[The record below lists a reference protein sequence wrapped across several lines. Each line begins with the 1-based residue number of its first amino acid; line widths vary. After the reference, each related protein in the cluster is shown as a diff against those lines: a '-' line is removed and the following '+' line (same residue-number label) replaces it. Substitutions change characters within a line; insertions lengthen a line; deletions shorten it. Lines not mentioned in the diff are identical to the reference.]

1 MPVRS
6 PILNPWQP
14 SLRTHGS
21 KGTPEVTEEQAVP
34 RTLTL
39 APVAREAWIDV
50 AKGIAITLVVLYH
63 SSLYLSEAG
72 VVGALAQLNPLLDTF
87 RMPLFF
93 FMSGILGAR
102 VVTLRY
108 RELFRRRLLLLL
120 YLYVVW
126 VIAQQLFLRLMP
138 PVSASGDR
146 GSWWGLVDFFI
157 FPNENLWFIYA
168 LPLFF
173 TFAWLT
179 RSLPRIIPGGLAV
192 LLSIAFGT
200 GFLRTDTPWDKM
212 GRYLV
217 FFLLAL
223 WIGGWVR
230 SLAPRV
236 RWWHPLVALGS
247 YAVLVVAMLRF
258 DLIRVPGVLLVVSC
272 VAVIVGISTAVVLS
286 KVPAFDIVRY
296 LGTRTLP
303 IYLVHTFPMIAVA
316 GFLAVGSGVAPWVAT
331 VLPLLLCVAS
341 IAIALGVYRLLRGVP
356 GVFTLPVASWAL

>member
-1 MPVRS
+1 M
-6 PILNPWQP
+6 
-14 SLRTHGS
+14 
-21 KGTPEVTEEQAVP
+21 TEEQAVS
-34 RTLTL
+34 RT
-39 APVAREAWIDV
+39 AVAKPAIREPWIDI
-50 AKGIAITLVVLYH
+50 AKGIAIVLVVLYH

-72 VVGALAQLNPLLDTF
+72 VVGLLAELNPLLDTF

-102 VVTLRY
+102 VVTLGY
-108 RELFRRRLLLLL
+108 RQLFRKRLLLLL

-138 PVSASGDR
+138 PIRTDGDR
-146 GSWWGLVDFFI
+146 GSWAGIANFLI

-179 RSLPRIIPGGLAV
+179 RSLPRIIPGTFAV

-200 GFLRTDTPWDKM
+200 GLLHTATPWDKM

-217 FFLLAL
+217 FFLFAL

-230 SLAPRV
+230 SLAPHV
-236 RWWHPLVALGS
+236 RWWHPVVALAI

-272 VAVIVGISTAVVLS
+272 VAVAVGITAAVVLS
-286 KVPAFDIVRY
+286 RVPAFDVVRY

-316 GFLAVGSGVAPWVAT
+316 GVLATGVVVPGWIAT
-331 VLPLLLCVAS
+331 VLPLVLAAAAIL
-341 IAIALGVYRLLRGVP
+341 IALGVYRLLRGVP
-356 GVFTLPVASWAL
+356 GIFTLPVASWAL